1 MKKQNLLLILFVC
14 LPVVFVYAQK
24 KAGML
29 EYLANTTVKIQT
41 VDSIAGQGNN
51 AVSYGGDGTGFFFL
65 FQTAQGNV
73 PAIVTTKRMVEKAIT
88 ISFVFLEA
96 DKNGMPLYDKQQLVT
111 VKKTEL
117 PILYHPEKNVD
128 LAVIP
133 INSLLE
139 YFSSK
144 KININYR
151 TLDDSVIPTD
161 SVMQTLTAFEDLYI
175 LGHPSAISAEL
186 AGKPLLRKGVTGT
199 ALYLDYDH
207 QKEFLGSI
215 PVYDGDA
222 GAPLLIYESNFSNRY
237 DAPRTGKDRIFLV
250 GIHYASYTK
259 NFGEKIIPRSTHII
273 PGKAD
278 AAVVYENISIGIK
291 AQKLFDF
298 KKLLSEL
305 KK

>member
-1 MKKQNLLLILFVC
+1 MTKKLFLILFVSM
-14 LPVVFVYAQK
+14 PVVFVYAQK
-24 KAGML
+24 KLGML

-41 VDSIAGQGNN
+41 VDSIAGPGDKM
-51 AVSYGGDGTGFFFL
+51 VSYGGEGTGFFYL
-65 FQTAQGNV
+65 FQTVQGNV
-73 PAIVTTKRMVEKAIT
+73 PAIVTTKRMVENAIT
-88 ISFVFLEA
+88 ISFTFLEA
-96 DKNGMPLYDKQQLVT
+96 DNNGMPSYDKQQLVT

-128 LAVIP
+128 LVVIP
-133 INSLLE
+133 INPLLE
-139 YFSSK
+139 YFSRK

-161 SVMQTLTAFEDLYI
+161 SVMQTLNVFEDLYM
-175 LGHPSAISAEL
+175 LGHPSGISAAL

-199 ALYLDYDH
+199 ALYLDHDH

-215 PVYDGDA
+215 TLYDGDA
-222 GAPLLIYESNFSNRY
+222 GAPLLIYQNNFSNRY
-237 DAPRTGKDRIFLV
+237 DGPRTGSDRVFLV
-250 GIHYASYTK
+250 GINYASYTK
-259 NFGEKIIPRSTHII
+259 NFGEKAIPRSTHII

-278 AAVVYENISIGIK
+278 ATVVYENISIAVK

-298 KKLLSEL
+298 KKILGEL

>member
-1 MKKQNLLLILFVC
+1 MPAVFVC
-14 LPVVFVYAQK
+14 AQK
-24 KAGML
+24 KLGML

-41 VDSIAGQGNN
+41 VDSIAGEGNN

-65 FQTAQGNV
+65 FQTVQGNV

-96 DKNGMPLYDKQQLVT
+96 DKDGMPLYDKQQLVT

-128 LAVIP
+128 LVIIP
-133 INSLLE
+133 INPLLE
-139 YFSSK
+139 YFSKK

-151 TLDDSVIPTD
+151 TLDDSVIPVD
-161 SVMQTLTAFEDLYI
+161 SVMQTISPFADLYI
-175 LGHPSAISAEL
+175 LGHPSGIGAGL
-186 AGKPLLRKGVTGT
+186 AGKPFLRKGITGT
-199 ALYLDYDH
+199 ALYLDYDY

-222 GAPLLIYESNFSNRY
+222 GAPLLVYETNYSNRY
-237 DAPRTGKDRIFLV
+237 DARRAGGERIFLV
-250 GIHYASYTK
+250 GINYGTYTK
-259 NFGEKIIPRSTHII
+259 GFGEKLIPRSMHII

-278 AAVVYENISIGIK
+278 PSIIYENISIAVK

-298 KKLLSEL
+298 KKILGGL